1 MVSGKTNEEL
11 EALCVELELKV
22 RKVKDTLKEISKFM
36 NQKIKEL

>member
-1 MVSGKTNEEL
+1 MASGKSIEEL

>member
-1 MVSGKTNEEL
+1 MASGKTNEEL